1 MLTTYNNDQ
10 TIITNHWD
18 RLQQPVHGASQH
30 ADTLRLLA
38 ALDEGWQIQEA
49 AKYLAHGRNAEGSG
63 YLLTLYNPRRKLTR
77 EWNAARSADLDAI
90 LAFESVP
97 GYNG

>member
-1 MLTTYNNDQ
+1 MLSTKYNDQ
-10 TIITNHWD
+10 IINTNHWD
-18 RLQQPVHGASQH
+18 RLQQPVHGASQQ

-49 AKYLAHGRNAEGSG
+49 AQYLAHGSNAEGSG
-63 YLLTLYNPRRKLTR
+63 YLLTLYNPKRRLTR
-77 EWNAARSADLDAI
+77 EWNAARSEDLDAI
-90 LAFESVP
+90 LAFEGVP